1 MEFITSVELISN
13 LKLQQLEKQEFSLQE
28 QHGGWVGGSV
38 KAQLDEMIDIL

>member
-13 LKLQQLEKQEFSLQE
+13 LKAQQFEKQEFSLQE
-28 QHGGWVGGSV
+28 HGGWVGGSV

>member
-1 MEFITSVELISN
+1 MEFITSVGLIAN
-13 LKLQQLEKQEFSLQE
+13 LKVQLEKQEFSLQE